1 MKIQFIKSVTGYAY
15 AKGMQADLPDKM
27 AQALVEQGAA
37 FKIGSMNEPISDGRS
52 DIGSMNEPISDL
64 PSDFPAREILIKEGL
79 VTMAQV
85 REAAATLK
93 DIKGIG
99 KKTVAEI
106 VERLK

>member
-1 MKIQFIKSVTGYAY
+1 MKIQFIRSVTGYAY
-15 AKGMQADLPDKM
+15 AEGMQADLADEM

-37 FKIGSMNEPISDGRS
+37 FKIGL
-52 DIGSMNEPISDL
+52 MNEPISDL
-64 PSDFPAREILIKEGL
+64 PADFPAREILIKEGL

-99 KKTVAEI
+99 EKTVAEI

>member
-1 MKIQFIKSVTGYAY
+1 MKIQFIRSVTGYAY
-15 AKGMQADLPDKM
+15 AKGMQADLPKEM
-27 AQALVEQGAA
+27 AQTLIQQGAA
-37 FKIGSMNEPISDGRS
+37 YQINDLKQ
-52 DIGSMNEPISDL
+52 PISDL

-79 VTMAQV
+79 ITMAQV

-99 KKTVAEI
+99 EKTVAEI